1 MAPRT
6 AHLDVT
12 NLTNNPLQ
20 ELIDRRLCEIGRD
33 ADSDQKQGEKI
44 FRLAKFARRDCGA
57 TMSIGVF
64 RRSEFPIDFACKIVA
79 E

>member
-20 ELIDRRLCEIGRD
+20 ELIDRRLCEIGQD
-33 ADSDQKQGEKI
+33 ADSDQKQRRENLPLGKI
-44 FRLAKFARRDCGA
+44 CSQGLWRDH
-57 TMSIGVF
+57 VD
-64 RRSEFPIDFACKIVA
+64 RSFPQVGIPH
-79 E
+79 